1 MGGALATVVTDRA
14 PAAVGPYSQA
24 IVAGDLVFVSGQ
36 IPLDPATGQL
46 VEGDFSVQVEQV
58 LRNLDAVLVAAGCDR
73 TRVAKVTVF
82 LTDLARFGEM
92 NAAYERYFG
101 DHRPARAA
109 VEVSG
114 LPRGA
119 AVEMEAVAVR

>member
-1 MGGALATVVTDRA
+1 MSGVLATIATDRA

-24 IVAGDLVFVSGQ
+24 VVAGDLVFVSGQ
-36 IPLDPATGQL
+36 IPLDPGSGQL
-46 VEGDFSVQVEQV
+46 VEGGFEAQVEQV
-58 LRNLDAVLVAAGCDR
+58 LRNLDAVLSAAGCDR
-73 TRVAKVTVF
+73 RRVAKVTVF
-82 LTDLARFGEM
+82 LTDLGRFGEM
-92 NAAYERYFG
+92 NAVYERFFG

-109 VEVSG
+109 VEVSA

>member
-1 MGGALATVVTDRA
+1 MSATLAAVITDRA

-24 IVAGDLVFVSGQ
+24 IVAGELVFVSGQ
-36 IPLDPATGQL
+36 IPLDPTTGEL
-46 VEGDFSVQVEQV
+46 VEGDFSAQVEQV
-58 LRNLDAVLVAAGCDR
+58 LRNLEAVLTAAGCDR
-73 TRVAKVTVF
+73 RRVAKVTVF
-82 LTDLARFGEM
+82 LTDLRRFAEM
-92 NAAYERYFG
+92 NAIYERFFG

-109 VEVSG
+109 VEVSA

>member
-1 MGGALATVVTDRA
+1 MSTPLATVATDRA

-24 IVAGDLVFVSGQ
+24 IIAGELVFVSGQ

-46 VEGDFSVQVEQV
+46 VEGDFAAQVEQV
-58 LRNLDAVLVAAGCDR
+58 LRNLDAVLTAAGCER
-73 TRVAKVTVF
+73 RQVAKVTVY
-82 LTDLARFGEM
+82 LTDLGRFAEM
-92 NAAYERYFG
+92 NAVYERFFG

-109 VEVSG
+109 VEVSA